1 MISVVFAYEEPFLYM
16 LGDSLVLLDVLLA
29 LNIGTLRTDLL
40 VVLLQGSQVLAGLAE
55 FALLLCITF
64 FSVCQ
69 KGFPSG
75 VAACLRPTPNGRGGK
90 KKKKKTGGKNYLL

>member
-1 MISVVFAYEEPFLYM
+1 M

-55 FALLLCITF
+55 FALLLIAI
-64 FSVCQ
+64 FS
-69 KGFPSG
+69 K
-75 VAACLRPTPNGRGGK
+75 
-90 KKKKKTGGKNYLL
+90 